1 MPFSV
6 RKGIGL
12 LSGFLFIF
20 ALPCSAAPLPWIEY
34 SVRSG
39 ESLAFIAGRYGVS
52 PKTIE
57 RANELSSREEP
68 LPAGEKILIP
78 RGESQLITTLAET
91 RARQR
96 GETLLPL
103 LKQEEKITLP
113 TPVQIKKAPSAV
125 SEKAFLRP
133 LDGRI
138 SSPYGRRRG
147 RLHDGVDIP
156 APKGTAIR
164 AARSGK
170 VVFSGVIRGFG
181 KTVTIDHGDG
191 MVTRYSHNS
200 ANIVKKG
207 TWVQQGQTIAKV
219 GRTGRTTC
227 CHRHFSVILK
237 GKTVNPVKYFP

>member
-1 MPFSV
+1 MPFSL
-6 RKGIGL
+6 RKGIYVFIC
-12 LSGFLFIF
+12 FLFLHS
-20 ALPCSAAPLPWIEY
+20 LPCTAAPLPWIEH

-57 RANELSSREEP
+57 RANELTSREEP
-68 LPAGEKILIP
+68 LSAGGKILIP
-78 RGESQLITTLAET
+78 RSESQLITTLAET

-113 TPVQIKKAPSAV
+113 PPVQIKKVPSAA
-125 SEKAFLRP
+125 SEKPFLRP

-191 MVTRYSHNS
+191 MLTRYSHNS
-200 ANIVKKG
+200 ENTVKKG
-207 TWVQQGQTIAKV
+207 AWVQQGQTIGKV

-227 CHRHFSVILK
+227 CHLHFSVIIK
-237 GKTVNPVKYFP
+237 GKTVNPVKYFH

>member
-1 MPFSV
+1 MPFSI
-6 RKGIGL
+6 RKSIFLLPCFLFL
-12 LSGFLFIF
+12 LS
-20 ALPCSAAPLPWIEY
+20 LPCSAAPLPWIEH

-57 RANELSSREEP
+57 RANELSHREKP

-78 RGESQLITTLAET
+78 RGESELVTTLAET

-103 LKQEEKITLP
+103 LKQEEKIYLP
-113 TPVQIKKAPSAV
+113 SPVQPKRTPASLP
-125 SEKAFLRP
+125 EQAFLRP
-133 LDGRI
+133 LEGRI
-138 SSPYGRRRG
+138 SSPYGKRHG

-156 APKGTAIR
+156 APKGSVIR

-181 KTVTIDHGDG
+181 NTVTIDHGDG
-191 MVTRYSHNS
+191 MRTRYSHNS
-200 ANIVKKG
+200 ANAVKKG

-227 CHRHFSVILK
+227 CHLHFSVILK

>member
-1 MPFSV
+1 MPFSI
-6 RKGIGL
+6 RKSIFLLPCFLFL
-12 LSGFLFIF
+12 LS
-20 ALPCSAAPLPWIEY
+20 LPCSAAPLPWIVH

-68 LPAGEKILIP
+68 LPAGGKILIP
-78 RGESQLITTLAET
+78 RSESQLVTTLAET

-96 GETLLPL
+96 GETILPL

-113 TPVQIKKAPSAV
+113 SPVQIKKAPSAA

-133 LDGRI
+133 LEGRI
-138 SSPYGRRRG
+138 SSPYGKRRG

-156 APKGTAIR
+156 APKGTAIL

-191 MVTRYSHNS
+191 MLTRYSHNS
-200 ANIVKKG
+200 ANTVKKG
-207 TWVQQGQTIAKV
+207 AWVKQGQTIGNV

-227 CHRHFSVILK
+227 CHLHFSVILK
-237 GKTVNPVKYFP
+237 GKTVNPVKYFH

>member
-6 RKGIGL
+6 RKSIFL
-12 LSGFLFIF
+12 LPCFLFLF
-20 ALPCSAAPLPWIEY
+20 SLPCSASTLPWIEH
-34 SVRSG
+34 SVRPG

-57 RANELSSREEP
+57 RANELSNREEP
-68 LPAGEKILIP
+68 LPTGEKILIP
-78 RGESQLITTLAET
+78 RSESQLITTLAET

-96 GETLLPL
+96 GETLLPQ
-103 LKQEEKITLP
+103 LKLEEKITLP
-113 TPVQIKKAPSAV
+113 PPVQIKKIPSEAA
-125 SEKAFLRP
+125 EKAFLRP
-133 LDGRI
+133 LEGKI

-156 APKGTAIR
+156 APKGSAIR

-170 VVFSGVIRGFG
+170 VIFSGVIRGFG

-200 ANIVKKG
+200 ANTVKKG
-207 TWVQQGQTIAKV
+207 AWVKQGQTIAKV

-227 CHRHFSVILK
+227 CHLHFSVILK
-237 GKTVNPVKYFP
+237 GKTVNPVKYFH